1 MSYSYK
7 KYDKERM
14 ARACAIAL
22 PVSTKQSVELCRFIR
37 NRTVKKAKELL
48 NGVAQLKTPVPFR
61 RYIMDLGHKKK
72 IGPGSYP
79 AKAAKEFLKLVEGVE
94 ANAQFKGL
102 NTNNLV
108 IIHIKADKS
117 SKTWHFGRKR
127 RRQMKR
133 TSLELVVEEK
143 KAPEEK
149 KGKEKENKKD
159 KGAKK

>member
-72 IGPGSYP
+72 
-79 AKAAKEFLKLVEGVE
+79 E
-94 ANAQFKGL
+94 AQWPPLYLILQF
-102 NTNNLV
+102 
-108 IIHIKADKS
+108 HYFS
-117 SKTWHFGRKR
+117 SFFFS
-127 RRQMKR
+127 MK
-133 TSLELVVEEK
+133 
-143 KAPEEK
+143 
-149 KGKEKENKKD
+149 
-159 KGAKK
+159 